1 MFADYGL
8 NLLRQSSAI
17 VSSMDQRRKLAETIA
32 TNARRLMAIK
42 ARDYP
47 TPNALATAINT
58 PTKRVA
64 PNSVT
69 YILEPAKRPK
79 GRTHS
84 DTLPRLDTLAH
95 VAEKLGCEVWEL
107 LHPDLPAL
115 RAKLDAYDRMIQT
128 IDRDPDT
135 PGAGHRPYLTRKPE
149 KLVGP

>member
-1 MFADYGL
+1 
-8 NLLRQSSAI
+8 
-17 VSSMDQRRKLAETIA
+17 MDQRKKLAEIIA
-32 TNARRLMAIK
+32 RNAGRLLAMRR
-42 ARDYP
+42 REFP

-79 GRTHS
+79 GRMHS

-95 VAEKLGCEVWEL
+95 VADKLGCEVWEL

-115 RAKLDAYDRMIQT
+115 RAKLDAYERMIQT
-128 IDRDPDT
+128 ISRAPDDDPS
-135 PGAGHRPYLTRKPE
+135 PMPLYARQPE
-149 KLVGP
+149 KVGR